1 MSLDARNFFERLVAA
16 QNAHD
21 IDAFVSCFATGYSSE
36 QPAHPDR
43 AFVGSEQVRKNWT
56 GMFAG
61 VPDFSAELVDTAGEG
76 ATAWGEFVW
85 RGTKTN
91 GSPLHARGVIIG
103 TVRAGRL
110 TAARLYME
118 DVEEA
123 GRGIEAAV
131 EGLTGKSDGR

>member
-1 MSLDARNFFERLVAA
+1 VSADAREFFQRLVAA

-21 IDAFVSCFATGYSSE
+21 VDAFVACFAPDYSSE

-43 AFVGSEQVRKNWT
+43 AFIGSDRVRKNWT
-56 GMFAG
+56 AMFAG
-61 VPDFSAELVDTAGEG
+61 VPDFSAELLDSASEG

-85 RGTKTN
+85 RGTKAD

-110 TAARLYME
+110 VAARLYME

-123 GRGIEAAV
+123 GRGIETAV
-131 EGLTGKSDGR
+131 QGLAGKR